1 LLATSDIVVEN
12 FILVNI
18 DLLHHI
24 GTLSHADGGSR
35 YTRTEAPMVSR
46 RQSIQEA
53 YGVSDCKLSDKIP
66 IVKIFPSK
74 MHIIFSF
81 VQFFHYF

>member
-1 LLATSDIVVEN
+1 
-12 FILVNI
+12 
-18 DLLHHI
+18 
-24 GTLSHADGGSR
+24 
-35 YTRTEAPMVSR
+35 MVSR
-46 RQSIQEA
+46 RQSIQEV

-81 VQFFHYF
+81 VQFFTIFSPRLYPKTLLSLKDGGLISV

>member
-1 LLATSDIVVEN
+1 MD
-12 FILVNI
+12 
-18 DLLHHI
+18 
-24 GTLSHADGGSR
+24 
-35 YTRTEAPMVSR
+35 YR